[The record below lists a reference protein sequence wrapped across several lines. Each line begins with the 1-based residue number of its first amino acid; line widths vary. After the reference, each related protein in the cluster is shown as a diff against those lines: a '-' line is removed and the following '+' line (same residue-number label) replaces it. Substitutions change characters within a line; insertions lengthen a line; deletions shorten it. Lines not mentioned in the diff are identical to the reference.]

1 MALSVPFTAQTTAAP
16 MPLPENTLLL
26 GDRRFGT
33 VKALQGGVTAAEAA
47 ALTTKNGYDEIFFTD
62 ELGKTY
68 VAYGTGDAFNG
79 MRAGYLGRY
88 NGQKVKVVSVENED
102 NSVAEGVKS
111 TWRWAG
117 NILSNTFGAEA
128 SKTVSNVAST
138 AIGSF
143 FAAAALKETI
153 QNAPKLAGPG
163 FMAMVKGIGSGFIR
177 SIGSVAIAA
186 TGVLAA
192 VSLVNGVRAGSKGK
206 DMTGLNMITGNY

>member
-1 MALSVPFTAQTTAAP
+1 MTVSAVSTPPA
-16 MPLPENTLLL
+16 NTLLL
-26 GDRRFGT
+26 GNRSFAT
-33 VKALQGGVTAAEAA
+33 VRALEPGITPAEAA
-47 ALTTKNGYDEIFFTD
+47 KLTANNGYDEIFFTD
-62 ELGKTY
+62 EAGKAY
-68 VAYGTGDAFNG
+68 VAYGTGDAFNSV
-79 MRAGYLGRY
+79 RAGYLGRY

-117 NILSNTFGAEA
+117 NILSNTFGTEA

-153 QNAPKLAGPG
+153 QNAPKIAGPG
-163 FMAMVKGIGSGFIR
+163 FVATLKAIGTGFLR
-177 SIGSVAIAA
+177 SIASVAIAA

-192 VSLVNGVRAGSKGK
+192 VSLVNGVRAGSKAK
-206 DMTGLNMITGNY
+206 DMTGLDMITGNY